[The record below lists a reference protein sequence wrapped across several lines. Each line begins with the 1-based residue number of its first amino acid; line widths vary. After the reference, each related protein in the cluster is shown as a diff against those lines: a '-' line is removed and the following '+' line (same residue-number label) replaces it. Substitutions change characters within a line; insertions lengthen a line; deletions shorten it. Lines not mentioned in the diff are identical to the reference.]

1 MDSIVIISDLLDN
14 QNLDVSNISYITQMA
29 QDYEHQILFD
39 EINFNFKSLKREVR
53 SVC

>member
-39 EINFNFKSLKREVR
+39 ELREELN
-53 SVC
+53 S